1 MRSSR
6 TARQASVL
14 SQPMFLIASNTFW
27 PSARTPMTT
36 SSEIALRSSR
46 TRTTVP
52 SRDQPYDRLRAASGR
67 AFQASQAPF
76 TFRHTRLTRS
86 LVTVPPKQ
94 GRKRSPQPGGWL
106 VLN

>member
-14 SQPMFLIASNTFW
+14 SPPMFLTASNTFW

-52 SRDQPYDRLRAASGR
+52 SRDQPYDRLRGER
-67 AFQASQAPF
+67 AGVAGIPSAL
-76 TFRHTRLTRS
+76 HL
-86 LVTVPPKQ
+86 PPY
-94 GRKRSPQPGGWL
+94 PAH
-106 VLN
+106 